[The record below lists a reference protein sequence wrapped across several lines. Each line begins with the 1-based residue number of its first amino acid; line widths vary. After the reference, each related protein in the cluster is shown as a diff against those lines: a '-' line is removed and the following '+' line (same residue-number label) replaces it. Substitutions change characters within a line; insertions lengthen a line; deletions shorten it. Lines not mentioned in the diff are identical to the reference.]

1 MSREERSADTPGA
14 EQILAGLVRLPGGP
28 ELLELARERDDL
40 MLVGGAVR
48 DLLLGRT
55 PRELDVVVAGGAI
68 ELAAELAARLG
79 VSAGQGPQA
88 GSEPTFHERFGTA
101 LVAWGEGRIDIATRR
116 AERYPAPGA
125 LPEVQEGTVEQDLRR
140 RDFTVNAI
148 AIDLGGPARGRLQ
161 AAEHAF
167 EDLAARRLRV
177 LHEGSFID
185 DPTRLLRLARY
196 QGRLGFAIEPGT
208 DRLAREALQGAA
220 LESVSRARIGAEL
233 RLALNEA
240 DALAALVALE
250 QLGALRALHAG
261 LQLDRALAER
271 ALALL
276 PADGHPGAL
285 LMASLLR
292 DAAGDDA
299 AGAESDVFELLAGL
313 EFAAGER
320 ERIIRSAHA
329 APLLA
334 SALASAQ
341 RPSQLHAV
349 LASEPL
355 EAIALAAAIAGSG
368 SAAEQGAR
376 RWLGSL
382 REVRLAIG
390 GDDLLAAGIPAGP
403 EIGRRLAAA
412 LAAKL
417 DGELA
422 GGRDAELAIAL
433 GEPT

>member
-1 MSREERSADTPGA
+1 MSREERSADAPEG
-14 EQILAGLVRLPGGP
+14 EQILAGLARRPGGP

-68 ELAAELAARLG
+68 ELAGELASRLG
-79 VSAGQGPQA
+79 VPAGQGPHA
-88 GSEPTFHERFGTA
+88 GSEPTFHERFRTA
-101 LVAWGEGRIDIATRR
+101 LVTWGEGRIDVATRR
-116 AERYPAPGA
+116 AESYPAPGA
-125 LPEVQEGTVEQDLRR
+125 LPDVQDGTVEQDLRR

-148 AIDLGGPARGRLQ
+148 AIDLGGPTRGRLQ

-167 EDLAARRLRV
+167 EDLAARLLRV
-177 LHEGSFID
+177 LHKESFID

-196 QGRLGFAIEPGT
+196 QARLGFAIEPQT
-208 DRLAREALQGAA
+208 DRLARDALQDAA
-220 LESVSRARIGAEL
+220 LESVSRPRIGAEL
-233 RLALNEA
+233 RLALGEA

-250 QLGALRALHAG
+250 QLGALSALHAG
-261 LQLDRALAER
+261 LRLDRALAER

-276 PADGHPGAL
+276 PADGHPEAL
-285 LMASLLR
+285 LMASLLQ
-292 DAAGDDA
+292 AGAGDDA
-299 AGAESDVFELLAGL
+299 TRAEHEVFDLLAGL

-320 ERIIRSAHA
+320 ERIIRSTHA
-329 APLLA
+329 APVLA
-334 SALASAQ
+334 SALAKPQ
-341 RPSQLHAV
+341 RPSQLQAL

-368 SAAEQGAR
+368 SAAEQDAR
-376 RWLGSL
+376 RWLESL
-382 REVRLAIG
+382 REVRLSIG